1 MAGKVQVAVESS
13 YFLQLTKTGNGGALE
28 ITSQAKNVQVN
39 NCFFEELCV
48 SQSGGS
54 IYISSNSTIVYCC
67 KFHRS
72 YSTDRRDAD
81 GSGTSLGNVFY
92 QVTGHGVFDNCVTF
106 CCSYSRDKC
115 TDSCIRFNS
124 MCVITNYNASSN
136 CGIGGGSGFSL
147 RNAPSSTISYINVV
161 DLTDSHAVEDANLV
175 NSFYNINFINT
186 TMIIS
191 SIIYLNKHDVLTLY
205 NCIFINPSPTLA
217 SYRLAAFNTF
227 SDSVLETIPVTNNIE
242 TIHFQI
248 ICKDFDGFHQRQTFN
263 MGKTTILSRLL
274 LLFITLS
281 S

>member
-1 MAGKVQVAVESS
+1 MLWKKRIYFHSFDFWLKNFDNFIHFGRRFYGNVHVSFLFHDDLKMAVNVHVAVKSS
-13 YFLQLTKTGNGGALE
+13 YFLQLTKTGNGGAIE

-161 DLTDSHAVEDANLV
+161 DLTCEQFL
-175 NSFYNINFINT
+175 
-186 TMIIS
+186 
-191 SIIYLNKHDVLTLY
+191 
-205 NCIFINPSPTLA
+205 
-217 SYRLAAFNTF
+217 
-227 SDSVLETIPVTNNIE
+227 
-242 TIHFQI
+242 
-248 ICKDFDGFHQRQTFN
+248 
-263 MGKTTILSRLL
+263 
-274 LLFITLS
+274 
-281 S
+281 